1 MYHSRSVIE
10 QANHQSFNILRNNL
24 PDVSS
29 DVCVLDRRPAMATE
43 EDSSDALYV
52 PEATDV
58 AYVIYTSGTTGSPKG
73 VAVTHG
79 ALSTVFS
86 DVAQRVAF
94 TDRASWLALTTVCFD
109 IAALELLLPLCYGG
123 KVILVSE
130 EQARIGRVLAGII
143 HHKKPMVM
151 QATPITWRILVESG
165 WAGSP

>member
-123 KVILVSE
+123 KVILVSK
-130 EQARIGRVLAGII
+130 EQANKR
-143 HHKKPMVM
+143 
-151 QATPITWRILVESG
+151 ES
-165 WAGSP
+165 ARFLPVSSTIKTLRSC